1 MDRTKGTAM
10 RTLRSGAALL
20 AFAVVGSTACSINLN
35 AEQYVNKEHK
45 TFAVTGKA
53 DVELKTFDGS
63 IEVTSWDKPE
73 VAVTIERRAD
83 SQAEAETLKVT
94 AEQNGNRI
102 VIHAV
107 KPDRRE
113 SEVQVGFHHGRSV
126 AFVVNVP
133 RTTDLNAT
141 SGDGSIAVSGITGR
155 VDARSGD
162 GTISTSDISG
172 DVGLDTGDGAV
183 TAENVS
189 GSLKI
194 NSGDGSVT
202 VKGQPRGLIA
212 HTGDGSVNVDVT
224 SAGDKPSEDWELTTG
239 DGGIHVTLPVG
250 FNAQV
255 DAHTGDG
262 GIDANDFGLRATG
275 EDRND
280 LRGAI
285 GSGGPTLRLRTGD
298 GGITLSKR

>member
-1 MDRTKGTAM
+1 M
-10 RTLRSGAALL
+10 RTIRSGAAIL
-20 AFAVVGSTACSINLN
+20 ALAVAGSTACSINLN
-35 AEQYVNKEHK
+35 AEQYVNKQHK

-83 SQAEAETLKVT
+83 TQAEAEALKVT
-94 AEQNGNRI
+94 AEQSGNRV

-107 KPDRRE
+107 KPERSE
-113 SEVQVGFHHGRSV
+113 SQVQVGFHHGRSV
-126 AFVVNVP
+126 RFVVSVP

-141 SGDGSIAVSGITGR
+141 SGDGSISVSGITGR

-162 GTISTSDISG
+162 GSIATSDISG
-172 DVGLDTGDGAV
+172 DVGLDTGDGSISADNV
-183 TAENVS
+183 T
-189 GSLKI
+189 GDLKI
-194 NSGDGSVT
+194 NTGDGSVS

-212 HTGDGSVNVDVT
+212 HTGDGSVSVDVT
-224 SAGDKPSEDWELTTG
+224 SATTAAGDWELTTG
-239 DGGIHVTLPVG
+239 DGGIHVTLPAN
-250 FNAQV
+250 FNAQL

>member
-1 MDRTKGTAM
+1 M
-10 RTLRSGAALL
+10 RTIRSGAAML
-20 AFAVVGSTACSINLN
+20 ALAVAGSTACSINLN

-83 SQAEAETLKVT
+83 TQAEAEALKVT
-94 AEQNGNRI
+94 AEQSGNRV

-107 KPDRRE
+107 KPERSE
-113 SEVQVGFHHGRSV
+113 SQVQVGFHHGRSV
-126 AFVVNVP
+126 RFVVSVP

-141 SGDGSIAVSGITGR
+141 SGDGSISVSGITGR

-162 GTISTSDISG
+162 GSIATSDISG
-172 DVGLDTGDGAV
+172 DVGLDTGDGSISADNV
-183 TAENVS
+183 T
-189 GSLKI
+189 GDLKI
-194 NSGDGSVT
+194 NTGDGSVS

-212 HTGDGSVNVDVT
+212 HTGDGSVSVDVT
-224 SAGDKPSEDWELTTG
+224 SATTAARDWELTTG
-239 DGGIHVTLPVG
+239 DGGIHVTLPAN
-250 FNAQV
+250 FNAQL

>member
-1 MDRTKGTAM
+1 MPTI
-10 RTLRSGAALL
+10 RSGAALL
-20 AFAVVGSTACSINLN
+20 ALAVAGSTACSINLT
-35 AEQYVNKEHK
+35 AEQYVNKENK

-83 SQAEAETLKVT
+83 TQAEAEALKVT
-94 AEQNGNRI
+94 ADQTGNRI

-107 KPDRRE
+107 KPEGSD
-113 SEVQVGFHHGRSV
+113 SQLQVGFHHGRSV
-126 AFVVNVP
+126 RFMVNVP
-133 RTTDLNAT
+133 RSTDLNAT
-141 SGDGSIAVSGITGR
+141 SGDGSISVSGISGR

-162 GTISTSDISG
+162 GSIATRDISG
-172 DVGLDTGDGAV
+172 DVGLDTGDGSISADNV
-183 TAENVS
+183 TGN
-189 GSLKI
+189 LKI
-194 NSGDGSVT
+194 NTGDGSVSI
-202 VKGQPRGLIA
+202 KGQPRGLIA
-212 HTGDGSVNVDVT
+212 HTGDGSVSVDVT
-224 SAGDKPSEDWELTTG
+224 SATTAGDWELTTG
-239 DGGIHVTLPVG
+239 DGGIHVSLPAN

-262 GIDANDFGLRATG
+262 GIDANDFGLHPTG

-280 LRGAI
+280 LRGTI

>member
-1 MDRTKGTAM
+1 M
-10 RTLRSGAALL
+10 RTIRSGAVILAL
-20 AFAVVGSTACSINLN
+20 AVAGSTACSINLN

-45 TFAVTGKA
+45 TFAVSGQA

-73 VAVTIERRAD
+73 VALTIERRAD
-83 SQAEAETLKVT
+83 SQAEAEALKVT
-94 AEQNGNRI
+94 AEQKGNRI

-107 KPDRRE
+107 KPERHE
-113 SEVQVGFHHGRSV
+113 SEVHVGFHRGRSV
-126 AFVVNVP
+126 RFVVSVP

-141 SGDGSIAVSGITGR
+141 SGDGSISVTGITGR
-155 VDARSGD
+155 VTARSGD
-162 GTISTSDISG
+162 GSITTSDLKG
-172 DVGLDTGDGAV
+172 DVGLETGDGSV
-183 TAENVS
+183 TAENVA
-189 GSLKI
+189 GNLKI

-202 VKGQPRGLIA
+202 VRGQPRGLIA
-212 HTGDGSVNVDVT
+212 HTGDGSVNVDVMS
-224 SAGDKPSEDWELTTG
+224 SAAPTGDWELTTG
-239 DGGIHVTLPVG
+239 DGGIHVTLPAN
-250 FNAQV
+250 FSAQV

-262 GIDANDFGLRATG
+262 GIDANDFGLRASG

-285 GSGGPTLRLRTGD
+285 GSGGPTIRLRTGD

>member
-1 MDRTKGTAM
+1 M
-10 RTLRSGAALL
+10 RTIRSGAALL
-20 AFAVVGSTACSINLN
+20 ALAVAGSTACSINLN

-83 SQAEAETLKVT
+83 TQAEAEALKVT

-102 VIHAV
+102 VVQAM
-107 KPDRRE
+107 KPERRD

-126 AFVVNVP
+126 RFVVNVP

-141 SGDGSIAVSGITGR
+141 SGDGSISVSGIDGR
-155 VDARSGD
+155 VEARSGD
-162 GTISTSDISG
+162 GSIATTDIKG
-172 DVGLDTGDGAV
+172 DVGLDTGDGSISAD
-183 TAENVS
+183 NVS
-189 GSLKI
+189 GNLKI
-194 NSGDGSVT
+194 NTGDGSVS
-202 VKGQPRGLIA
+202 VKGQPRGLVA
-212 HTGDGSVNVDVT
+212 HTGDGSVSVDVT
-224 SAGDKPSEDWELTTG
+224 SSGVSPVADWELTTG
-239 DGGIHVTLPVG
+239 DGGIHVTLPAN

-280 LRGAI
+280 LRGSI
-285 GSGGPTLRLRTGD
+285 GSGGPTIRLRTGD

>member
-1 MDRTKGTAM
+1 M
-10 RTLRSGAALL
+10 RTIRSGAAIL
-20 AFAVVGSTACSINLN
+20 ALAVAGSTACSINLN

-83 SQAEAETLKVT
+83 TQAEAEALKVT
-94 AEQNGNRI
+94 AEQSGNRV

-107 KPDRRE
+107 KPERSE
-113 SEVQVGFHHGRSV
+113 SQVQVGFHHGRSV
-126 AFVVNVP
+126 RFVVSVP

-141 SGDGSIAVSGITGR
+141 SGDGSISVSGITGR

-162 GTISTSDISG
+162 GSIATSDISG
-172 DVGLDTGDGAV
+172 DVGLDTGDGSISADNV
-183 TAENVS
+183 T
-189 GSLKI
+189 GDLKI
-194 NSGDGSVT
+194 NTGDGSVS

-212 HTGDGSVNVDVT
+212 HTGDGSVSVDVT
-224 SAGDKPSEDWELTTG
+224 SATTAAGDWELTTG
-239 DGGIHVTLPVG
+239 DGGIHVTLPAN
-250 FNAQV
+250 FNAQL

>member
-1 MDRTKGTAM
+1 M
-10 RTLRSGAALL
+10 RTFRSGAAIL
-20 AFAVVGSTACSINLN
+20 ALAVAGGTACSINLN

-83 SQAEAETLKVT
+83 TQAEAEALKVT

-102 VIHAV
+102 VVHAV
-107 KPDRRE
+107 KPEQRDAGM
-113 SEVQVGFHHGRSV
+113 QVGFHHGRSV
-126 AFVVNVP
+126 RFVVTVP

-141 SGDGSIAVSGITGR
+141 SGDGSISVSGLTGH

-162 GTISTSDISG
+162 GSIATNDITG
-172 DVGLDTGDGAV
+172 DVALDTGDGSV
-183 TAENVS
+183 SAENVS
-189 GSLKI
+189 GNLKV
-194 NSGDGSVT
+194 NTGDGAVSI
-202 VKGQPRGLIA
+202 KGRPQELVA
-212 HTGDGSVNVDVT
+212 HTGDGSVSVDVASE
-224 SAGDKPSEDWELTTG
+224 SASPSGNWELTTG
-239 DGGIHVTLPVG
+239 DGSIHVTLPAN
-250 FNAQV
+250 FNAQL

-262 GIDANDFGLRATG
+262 GIDANDFGLRPTG

>member
-1 MDRTKGTAM
+1 M
-10 RTLRSGAALL
+10 RNIRSGAALL
-20 AFAVVGSTACSINLN
+20 ALAVAGSTACSINLN

-73 VAVTIERRAD
+73 VSITIERRAD
-83 SQAEAETLKVT
+83 TQAEAEALKVT
-94 AEQNGNRI
+94 AEQTGNR
-102 VIHAV
+102 VVVQAV
-107 KPDRRE
+107 KPERRD
-113 SEVQVGFHHGRSV
+113 SQVQVGFSHGRSV
-126 AFVVNVP
+126 RFVVNVP

-141 SGDGSIAVSGITGR
+141 SGDGSISVSGIDGR
-155 VDARSGD
+155 VEARSGD
-162 GTISTSDISG
+162 GSIAATEIKG
-172 DVGLDTGDGAV
+172 DVGLDTGDGSISAD
-183 TAENVS
+183 NVS
-189 GSLKI
+189 GNLKI
-194 NSGDGSVT
+194 NTGDGSVS
-202 VKGQPRGLIA
+202 VKGQPRGLVA
-212 HTGDGSVNVDVT
+212 HTGDGSVSVDVT
-224 SAGDKPSEDWELTTG
+224 SSSASPVADWELTTG
-239 DGGIHVTLPVG
+239 DGGIHVTLPAN

-262 GIDANDFGLRATG
+262 GIDANDFGLRPTG

-285 GSGGPTLRLRTGD
+285 GSGGPTIRLRTGD

>member
-1 MDRTKGTAM
+1 M

-20 AFAVVGSTACSINLN
+20 ALAVAASTACSINLN
-35 AEQYVNKEHK
+35 AEQYVKKEHK

-73 VAVTIERRAD
+73 VALTIERRAD
-83 SQAEAETLKVT
+83 TQADAEALKVT

-102 VIHAV
+102 VVHAV
-107 KPDRRE
+107 TPERRE
-113 SEVQVGFHHGRSV
+113 EMQVGFHHGRSV
-126 AFVVNVP
+126 RFVVSVP

-141 SGDGSIAVSGITGR
+141 SGDGSISVTGITGR
-155 VDARSGD
+155 VNARSGD
-162 GTISTSDISG
+162 GSIAASDIKG
-172 DVGLDTGDGAV
+172 DVGVDTGDGSVSVDNV
-183 TAENVS
+183 TGTVKVNT
-189 GSLKI
+189 
-194 NSGDGSVT
+194 GDGSVSI
-202 VKGQPRGLIA
+202 KGQPQGLVA
-212 HTGDGSVNVDVT
+212 HTGDGSVSVDVT
-224 SAGDKPSEDWELTTG
+224 SGGTPTGAWELTTG
-239 DGGIHVTLPVG
+239 DGGIHVTLPAD

-262 GIDANDFGLRATG
+262 GIDANDFGLRPNG
-275 EDRND
+275 EDKND

-285 GSGGPTLRLRTGD
+285 GTGGPTLRLRTGD

>member
-1 MDRTKGTAM
+1 M
-10 RTLRSGAALL
+10 RNIRSGAALL
-20 AFAVVGSTACSINLN
+20 ALAVAGSTACSINLN

-73 VAVTIERRAD
+73 VSITIERRAD
-83 SQAEAETLKVT
+83 TQAEAEALKVT
-94 AEQNGNRI
+94 AEQTGSRI
-102 VIHAV
+102 VVEAL
-107 KPDRRE
+107 KPEGRD
-113 SEVQVGFHHGRSV
+113 SQVQVGFHHGRSV
-126 AFVVNVP
+126 RFVVNVP

-141 SGDGSIAVSGITGR
+141 SGDGSISVSGIDGR
-155 VDARSGD
+155 VEARSGD
-162 GTISTSDISG
+162 GSIATTDIKG
-172 DVGLDTGDGAV
+172 DVGLDTGDGSISAD
-183 TAENVS
+183 NIS
-189 GSLKI
+189 GNLKI
-194 NSGDGSVT
+194 NTGDGSVS
-202 VKGQPRGLIA
+202 VKGQPRGLVA
-212 HTGDGSVNVDVT
+212 HTGDGSVSVDVT
-224 SAGDKPSEDWELTTG
+224 SSSASPVADWELTTG
-239 DGGIHVTLPVG
+239 DGGIHVTLPAN

-262 GIDANDFGLRATG
+262 GIDANDFGLRPTG

-285 GSGGPTLRLRTGD
+285 GSGGPTIRLRTGD

>member
-1 MDRTKGTAM
+1 M
-10 RTLRSGAALL
+10 RTIRSGVILGL
-20 AFAVVGSTACSINLN
+20 AVIGGAACSIDLN
-35 AEQYVNKEHK
+35 AEQFVKKEQK
-45 TFAVTGKA
+45 TFAVTGQA
-53 DVELKTFDGS
+53 DVDLKTFDGS

-83 SQAEAETLKVT
+83 SQAEAEALKVT

-102 VIHAV
+102 VVHAV
-107 KPDRRE
+107 KPEDRE
-113 SEVQVGFHHGRSV
+113 SSVHIGFHQGRSV
-126 AFVVNVP
+126 RFVVTVP
-133 RTTDLNAT
+133 RTSDLNAT
-141 SGDGSIAVSGITGR
+141 SGDGSISVTGITGR
-155 VDARSGD
+155 VTARSGD
-162 GTISTSDISG
+162 GSITTSDVKG
-172 DVGLDTGDGAV
+172 DVGLDTGDGSV

-202 VKGQPRGLIA
+202 VRGQPQGLIA
-212 HTGDGSVNVDVT
+212 HTGDGSVNIDVT
-224 SAGDKPSEDWELTTG
+224 SATTAASDWELTTG
-239 DGGIHVTLPVG
+239 DGGIHVTLPAG

-262 GIDANDFGLRATG
+262 GIDAHDFGLRATG

-280 LRGAI
+280 LRGSI
-285 GSGGPTLRLRTGD
+285 GSGGPTIRLRTGD

>member
-1 MDRTKGTAM
+1 M
-10 RTLRSGAALL
+10 RTIRSGAAIL
-20 AFAVVGSTACSINLN
+20 ALAVAASTACSINLN

-83 SQAEAETLKVT
+83 TQAEAEALKVT
-94 AEQNGNRI
+94 AEQSGNRV

-107 KPDRRE
+107 KPERSE
-113 SEVQVGFHHGRSV
+113 SQVQVGFHHGRSV
-126 AFVVNVP
+126 RFVVSVP

-141 SGDGSIAVSGITGR
+141 SGDGSISVSGITGR

-162 GTISTSDISG
+162 GSIATNDISG
-172 DVGLDTGDGAV
+172 DVGLDTGDGSISADNV
-183 TAENVS
+183 T
-189 GSLKI
+189 GDLKI
-194 NSGDGSVT
+194 NTGDGSVS

-212 HTGDGSVNVDVT
+212 HTGDGSVSVDVT
-224 SAGDKPSEDWELTTG
+224 SATTAAGDWELTTG
-239 DGGIHVTLPVG
+239 DGGIHVTLPAN
-250 FNAQV
+250 FNAQL

>member
-1 MDRTKGTAM
+1 M
-10 RTLRSGAALL
+10 RTIRSGAAIL
-20 AFAVVGSTACSINLN
+20 ALAVAGSTACSINLN

-83 SQAEAETLKVT
+83 TQAEAEALKVT
-94 AEQNGNRI
+94 AEQSGNRV

-107 KPDRRE
+107 KPERSE
-113 SEVQVGFHHGRSV
+113 SQVQVGFHHGRSV
-126 AFVVNVP
+126 RFVVSVP

-141 SGDGSIAVSGITGR
+141 SGDGSISVSGITGR

-162 GTISTSDISG
+162 GSIATSDISG
-172 DVGLDTGDGAV
+172 DVGLDTGDGSISADNV
-183 TAENVS
+183 T
-189 GSLKI
+189 GDLKI
-194 NSGDGSVT
+194 NTGDGSVS

-212 HTGDGSVNVDVT
+212 HTGDGSVSVDVT
-224 SAGDKPSEDWELTTG
+224 SATMAAGDWELTTG
-239 DGGIHVTLPVG
+239 DGGIHVTLPAN
-250 FNAQV
+250 FNAQL

>member
-1 MDRTKGTAM
+1 MPTIRF
-10 RTLRSGAALL
+10 GAAIL
-20 AFAVVGSTACSINLN
+20 ALAVAGSTACSINLN

-83 SQAEAETLKVT
+83 TQAEAEALKVT
-94 AEQNGNRI
+94 AEQTGNRV

-107 KPDRRE
+107 KPERSE
-113 SEVQVGFHHGRSV
+113 SQVQVGFHHGRSV
-126 AFVVNVP
+126 RFVVSVP

-141 SGDGSIAVSGITGR
+141 SGDGSISVSGITGR

-162 GTISTSDISG
+162 GSIATSDISG
-172 DVGLDTGDGAV
+172 DVGLDTGDGSISADNV
-183 TAENVS
+183 TGN
-189 GSLKI
+189 LRI
-194 NSGDGSVT
+194 NTGDGSVS

-212 HTGDGSVNVDVT
+212 HTGDGSVSVDVT
-224 SAGDKPSEDWELTTG
+224 TATTAAADWELTTG
-239 DGGIHVTLPVG
+239 DGGIHVTLPAD

>member
-1 MDRTKGTAM
+1 MPTI
-10 RTLRSGAALL
+10 RSGAAIL
-20 AFAVVGSTACSINLN
+20 ALAVAGSTACSINLN
-35 AEQYVNKEHK
+35 AEQYVNKENK

-83 SQAEAETLKVT
+83 TQAEAEALKVT
-94 AEQNGNRI
+94 ADQTGNRV

-107 KPDRRE
+107 KPERSD
-113 SEVQVGFHHGRSV
+113 SQLQVGFHHGRSV
-126 AFVVNVP
+126 RFVVIVP

-141 SGDGSIAVSGITGR
+141 SGDGSISVSGITGR

-162 GTISTSDISG
+162 GSIATSDISG
-172 DVGLDTGDGAV
+172 DVGLDTGDGSISADNV
-183 TAENVS
+183 TGN
-189 GSLKI
+189 LKI
-194 NSGDGSVT
+194 NTGDGSVSI
-202 VKGQPRGLIA
+202 KGQPHGLIA
-212 HTGDGSVNVDVT
+212 HTGDGSVSVDVT
-224 SAGDKPSEDWELTTG
+224 SATTAGDWELTTG
-239 DGGIHVTLPVG
+239 DGGIHVSLPAN

-262 GIDANDFGLRATG
+262 GIDANDFGLHTTG

-280 LRGAI
+280 LRGTI

>member
-1 MDRTKGTAM
+1 M
-10 RTLRSGAALL
+10 RTIRSGAAIL
-20 AFAVVGSTACSINLN
+20 ALAVAGSTACSINLN

-83 SQAEAETLKVT
+83 TQAEAEALKVT
-94 AEQNGNRI
+94 AEQSANRV

-107 KPDRRE
+107 KPERSE
-113 SEVQVGFHHGRSV
+113 SQVQVGFHHGRSV
-126 AFVVNVP
+126 RFVVSVP

-141 SGDGSIAVSGITGR
+141 SGDGSISVSGITGR

-162 GTISTSDISG
+162 GSIATSDISG
-172 DVGLDTGDGAV
+172 DVGLDTGDGSISADNV
-183 TAENVS
+183 T
-189 GSLKI
+189 GDLKI
-194 NSGDGSVT
+194 NTGDGSVS

-212 HTGDGSVNVDVT
+212 HTGDGSVSVDVT
-224 SAGDKPSEDWELTTG
+224 SATTAAGDWELTTG
-239 DGGIHVTLPVG
+239 DGGIHVTLPAN
-250 FNAQV
+250 FNAQL

>member
-1 MDRTKGTAM
+1 M
-10 RTLRSGAALL
+10 RTIRSGAAIL
-20 AFAVVGSTACSINLN
+20 ALAVAGSTACSINLN
-35 AEQYVNKEHK
+35 AEQYVKKEHK

-83 SQAEAETLKVT
+83 TQAEAEALKVT
-94 AEQNGNRI
+94 AEQSGNRV

-107 KPDRRE
+107 KPERSE
-113 SEVQVGFHHGRSV
+113 SQVQVGFHHGRSV
-126 AFVVNVP
+126 RFVVNVP

-141 SGDGSIAVSGITGR
+141 SGDGSISVSGITGR

-162 GTISTSDISG
+162 GSIATSDISG
-172 DVGLDTGDGAV
+172 DVGLDTGDGSISADNV
-183 TAENVS
+183 TGN
-189 GSLKI
+189 LKI
-194 NSGDGSVT
+194 NTGDGSVS

-212 HTGDGSVNVDVT
+212 HTGDGSVSVDVT
-224 SAGDKPSEDWELTTG
+224 SATTAATDWELTTG
-239 DGGIHVTLPVG
+239 DGGIHVTLPAN
-250 FNAQV
+250 FNAQL

-262 GIDANDFGLRATG
+262 GIDANDFGLHATG

>member
-1 MDRTKGTAM
+1 M
-10 RTLRSGAALL
+10 RTIRSGAPILAL
-20 AFAVVGSTACSINLN
+20 AVVASAACSINLN

-45 TFAVTGKA
+45 TFTVSGQA

-73 VAVTIERRAD
+73 VSVTIERRAD
-83 SQAEAETLKVT
+83 SQAEAEALKVT
-94 AEQNGNRI
+94 ADQTGNRI

-107 KPDRRE
+107 KPEHSD
-113 SEVQVGFHHGRSV
+113 SEMHVGFHQGRSV
-126 AFVVNVP
+126 RFVVSVP

-141 SGDGSIAVSGITGR
+141 SGDGSISVSGITGR
-155 VDARSGD
+155 VTARSGD
-162 GTISTSDISG
+162 GSITTSDIKG
-172 DVGLDTGDGAV
+172 DVGLDTGDGSI
-183 TAENVS
+183 TAEGVTGN
-189 GSLKI
+189 LKI

-202 VKGQPRGLIA
+202 VRGQPQALIA

-224 SAGDKPSEDWELTTG
+224 AAAAPASDWELTTG
-239 DGGIHVTLPVG
+239 DGGIHVTLPAN

-262 GIDANDFGLRATG
+262 GIEANDFGLRATG
-275 EDRND
+275 EERND
-280 LRGAI
+280 LRGSI
-285 GSGGPTLRLRTGD
+285 GSGGPTIRLRTGD

>member
-1 MDRTKGTAM
+1 M
-10 RTLRSGAALL
+10 RTIRSGVMLGL
-20 AFAVVGSTACSINLN
+20 AVIGSAACSIDLN
-35 AEQYVNKEHK
+35 AEQYVKKEQK
-45 TFAVTGKA
+45 TFTVSGQA
-53 DVELKTFDGS
+53 DVDLKTFDGS

-83 SQAEAETLKVT
+83 SQAEAEALKVT

-102 VIHAV
+102 VVHAV
-107 KPDRRE
+107 KPEGRE
-113 SEVQVGFHHGRSV
+113 SSVHIGFHQGRSV
-126 AFVVNVP
+126 RFVVTLP
-133 RTTDLNAT
+133 RTSDLNAT
-141 SGDGSIAVSGITGR
+141 SGDGSISVTGITGR
-155 VDARSGD
+155 VTARSGD
-162 GTISTSDISG
+162 GSISTSDIKG
-172 DVGLDTGDGAV
+172 DVGLDTGDGSV

-202 VKGQPRGLIA
+202 VRGQPQGLIA
-212 HTGDGSVNVDVT
+212 HTGDGSVNIDVT
-224 SAGDKPSEDWELTTG
+224 SATTAASDWELTTG
-239 DGGIHVTLPVG
+239 DGGIHVTLPAG

-262 GIDANDFGLRATG
+262 GIDAHDFGLRATG

-280 LRGAI
+280 LRGSI
-285 GSGGPTLRLRTGD
+285 GSGGPTIRLRTGD

>member
-1 MDRTKGTAM
+1 M
-10 RTLRSGAALL
+10 RTICSGAALL
-20 AFAVVGSTACSINLN
+20 ALAVAGSAACSINLN
-35 AEQYVNKEHK
+35 AEQYVKKEHK

-83 SQAEAETLKVT
+83 TQADAEALKVT

-102 VIHAV
+102 IVHAV
-107 KPDRRE
+107 KPERRE
-113 SEVQVGFHHGRSV
+113 EMQVGFHHGRSV
-126 AFVVNVP
+126 RFVVSLP

-141 SGDGSIAVSGITGR
+141 SGDGSISVTGITGR
-155 VDARSGD
+155 VNARSGD
-162 GTISTSDISG
+162 GSIATSDIKG
-172 DVGLDTGDGAV
+172 DVAVDTGDGSVSVDNV
-183 TAENVS
+183 TGN
-189 GSLKI
+189 LKV
-194 NSGDGSVT
+194 NTGDGSVSI
-202 VKGQPRGLIA
+202 KGQPQALVA
-212 HTGDGSVNVDVT
+212 HTGDGSVRVDVASGGGSPT
-224 SAGDKPSEDWELTTG
+224 GDWELTTG
-239 DGGIHVTLPVG
+239 DGGIHVTLPAN
-250 FNAQV
+250 FNAHL

-262 GIDANDFGLRATG
+262 GIDANDFGLRPNG

-285 GSGGPTLRLRTGD
+285 GTGGPTLRLRTGD

>member
-1 MDRTKGTAM
+1 M
-10 RTLRSGAALL
+10 RTIRSGAAIL
-20 AFAVVGSTACSINLN
+20 ALAVAGSTACSINLN

-45 TFAVTGKA
+45 TFAVIGKA

-83 SQAEAETLKVT
+83 TQAEAEALKVT
-94 AEQNGNRI
+94 AEQTGNR
-102 VIHAV
+102 VVVHAV
-107 KPDRRE
+107 KPERSE
-113 SEVQVGFHHGRSV
+113 SQVQVGFHHGRSV
-126 AFVVNVP
+126 RFVVNVP

-141 SGDGSIAVSGITGR
+141 SGDGSISVSGITGR

-162 GTISTSDISG
+162 GSIATSDISG
-172 DVGLDTGDGAV
+172 DVGLDTGDGSISADNV
-183 TAENVS
+183 TGN
-189 GSLKI
+189 LKI
-194 NSGDGSVT
+194 NTGDGSVS

-212 HTGDGSVNVDVT
+212 HTGDGSVSVDVT
-224 SAGDKPSEDWELTTG
+224 SATTAAGDWELTTG
-239 DGGIHVTLPVG
+239 DGGIHVSLPG
-250 FNAQV
+250 NFNAQV

-262 GIDANDFGLRATG
+262 GIDAHDFGLQATG

-280 LRGAI
+280 LRGSI